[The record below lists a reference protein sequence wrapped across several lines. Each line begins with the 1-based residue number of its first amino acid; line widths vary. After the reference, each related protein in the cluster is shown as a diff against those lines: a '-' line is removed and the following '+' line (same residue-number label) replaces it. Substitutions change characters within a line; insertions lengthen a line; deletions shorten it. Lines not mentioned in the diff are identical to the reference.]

1 MNLYLRPAIKYICVL
16 LLFAACKSKPE
27 NSNKVDKTDAA
38 KQLIDLHFKLLNDHD
53 LKGLV
58 GQYTDKA
65 KISTTDWEGVS
76 YGQQGA
82 DQIFHALFYVS
93 PDAKYLVD
101 NMITNDS
108 TVVVEYDVIGLKDKA
123 ESAVRYDSRNCS
135 IFYIRNNKISSEAT
149 YANKRL
155 YHSK

>member
-1 MNLYLRPAIKYICVL
+1 MNQYLRTAIKYFCVI
-16 LLFAACKSKPE
+16 LLFAACNNKPE
-27 NSNKVDKTDAA
+27 STTTTNKADAA
-38 KQLIDLHFKLLNDHD
+38 KQLIDQHFKLLNDHD

-58 GQYTDKA
+58 GQYADKA
-65 KISTTDWEGVS
+65 RISTTDWDGVS

-82 DQIFHALFYVS
+82 DQIFHALFYIS

-123 ESAVRYDSRNCS
+123 ESAIRYDSRNCS